1 MKKMILTRRAGL
13 SAALTL
19 CALVTMA
26 ATGSAQSPVDWN
38 SGDPVLQLQKRLSEQ
53 PPVAAPAPAR
63 PVAVDAGNEE
73 KAPAGIADPALAGDY
88 RLKKIVSRGFP
99 ENLRSHYC
107 PDRLEV
113 VIDGPSRRVIV
124 LGRMENEE
132 GRAYPWYSVLKSF
145 SPSRLVK
152 APDEVDR
159 GAATETVF
167 DGKEVRT
174 THNGFM
180 PLILSVVHE
189 YTGLRLTREDV
200 LVWKHSETIVPAG
213 AILSND
219 EDYTCHYARA
229 AR

>member
-1 MKKMILTRRAGL
+1 MKKMILW
-13 SAALTL
+13 AL
-19 CALVTMA
+19 ATMA

-53 PPVAAPAPAR
+53 PPVAAPASAR
-63 PVAVDAGNEE
+63 PVSVVADNEE
-73 KAPAGIADPALAGDY
+73 KEPSAIVDPALAGDY
-88 RLKKIVSRGFP
+88 RLKEIVSRGFP

-113 VIDGPSRRVIV
+113 VIDGPSRVVV
-124 LGRMENEE
+124 LGQMENEE
-132 GRAYPWYSVLKSF
+132 GRAYPWYFVLKSF

-180 PLILSVVHE
+180 LLILSVVHE
-189 YTGLRLTREDV
+189 YTGLRLTGEDI